1 MLPSSPEHEPDRLPA
16 AYSAL
21 GTASVSGTWVLALA
35 AGGALLDYFIR
46 DACAR
51 NLQGNVTL
59 AQPILAGSWWQMAQL
74 QQRAGDE
81 VADRSA

>member
-1 MLPSSPEHEPDRLPA
+1 M
-16 AYSAL
+16 
-21 GTASVSGTWVLALA
+21 LA

-46 DACAR
+46 DACAG

>member
-1 MLPSSPEHEPDRLPA
+1 MNGR
-16 AYSAL
+16 
-21 GTASVSGTWVLALA
+21 WILAPA

-46 DACAR
+46 NVCAG
-51 NLQGNVTL
+51 NLRGNVTL
-59 AQPILAGSWWQMAQL
+59 AQPILAGSWCQMAQL